1 MQEQKLVK
9 YTYGICTRNGYKIAR
24 FTCFS
29 LYYTNQC
36 QCKQVLGSVSF
47 TFFTLRSGKTCF
59 LIIST
64 SAFCY
69 VKFQCCLEGMSLI
82 FSLED
87 IECTQIVAPVL

>member
-1 MQEQKLVK
+1 MYAERHKNVPVLPV
-9 YTYGICTRNGYKIAR
+9 
-24 FTCFS
+24 FS

-64 SAFCY
+64 STFCY

-87 IECTQIVAPVL
+87 IECTQIVVPVL

>member
-1 MQEQKLVK
+1 MYAERHKNLPVTPVFHYIIPINVNANK
-9 YTYGICTRNGYKIAR
+9 
-24 FTCFS
+24 FWV
-29 LYYTNQC
+29 LYHSY
-36 QCKQVLGSVSF
+36 
-47 TFFTLRSGKTCF
+47 FFTLRSGKTCF

-87 IECTQIVAPVL
+87 IECTQIVVPVL